1 MLLMTIYVCTRTS
14 RVRSL
19 VLAYAHTHISE
30 CMIDVHVCIHIMFIN
45 HCIVCACFP
54 LVPFD
59 VTVLIWLKLPF
70 IVQGIV
76 EIKTH
81 TRTLSI
87 VYGSGAV
94 LIHVSVKIL

>member
-1 MLLMTIYVCTRTS
+1 MRT
-14 RVRSL
+14 
-19 VLAYAHTHISE
+19 
-30 CMIDVHVCIHIMFIN
+30 IDVHVCIHIMFIYR
-45 HCIVCACFP
+45 CIVRACLQ

-59 VTVLIWLKLPF
+59 VTVLIWLKFPF

-81 TRTLSI
+81 TRALSI

-94 LIHVSVKIL
+94 LIHEV